1 MRHPKYLRL
10 AELFAVRSNYDRWPV
25 GAVLV
30 KGGRVIAGASNDLRN
45 PANMGGV
52 PFEKCSV
59 HAEVAVLRRAKKAH
73 GSTIYVAR
81 MLRTGELGMA
91 KPCKRCQKYLVRAG
105 VRQAI
110 WTIDGYSYGT
120 TVFRGVRNV

>member
-1 MRHPKYLRL
+1 MRHLKYLRL
-10 AELFAVRSNYDRWPV
+10 AESYAYRSNYDRWPV

-52 PFEKCSV
+52 PFEKCSI
-59 HAEVAVLRRAKKAH
+59 HAEMAVLKRAKKSQ

-81 MLRTGELGMA
+81 RLRTGELGMA
-91 KPCKRCQKYLVRAG
+91 KPCERCQKDLVSAG
-105 VRQAI
+105 IRQAI
-110 WTIDGYSYGT
+110 WTIDDYSYGT
-120 TVFRGVRNV
+120 TIFRGVKNV